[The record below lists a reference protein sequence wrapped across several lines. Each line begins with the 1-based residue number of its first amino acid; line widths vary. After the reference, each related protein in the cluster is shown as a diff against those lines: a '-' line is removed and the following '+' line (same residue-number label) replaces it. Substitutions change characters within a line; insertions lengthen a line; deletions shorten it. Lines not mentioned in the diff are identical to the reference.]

1 MWMREAA
8 VGVMMRGLR
17 FRWVFRWVDRGG
29 GADVSEASCVMAAD
43 ENRRAVVER
52 SQNRVVGGAMDDDDD
67 VNIVSVHLIP
77 AVPIDES

>member
-1 MWMREAA
+1 M
-8 VGVMMRGLR
+8 GVMMRGLR
-17 FRWVFRWVDRGG
+17 FRWVFRWVDRGGCGLGG

-77 AVPIDES
+77 AVPIAES

>member
-1 MWMREAA
+1 M
-8 VGVMMRGLR
+8 GVMMRGLR

-67 VNIVSVHLIP
+67 DVNIVSVHLIP
-77 AVPIDES
+77 AVPIAES